1 MHNSYDQLTKLLC
14 ETPEYTVEGRLN
26 KNIIAE
32 LARRYDTG
40 LINKLLADKYMKKLF
55 FSDSDA
61 GLIFKKDIF
70 LQFISQKEF
79 LPDSYTAF
87 EQKIGLASS
96 KTMLRDDD
104 RVVLRIK
111 YLRIGNA
118 MTKMVNI
125 NWTN

>member
-1 MHNSYDQLTKLLC
+1 MDIMHNSYDQLTKLLC

-70 LQFISQKEF
+70 LQFIS
-79 LPDSYTAF
+79 
-87 EQKIGLASS
+87 
-96 KTMLRDDD
+96 D
-104 RVVLRIK
+104 RKSVV
-111 YLRIGNA
+111 
-118 MTKMVNI
+118 
-125 NWTN
+125 